1 MSHTSRKLSWHSALS
16 PWLFLLPTLI
26 GLIVFRLIP
35 IGASLY
41 LSFTDWTLLGDPR
54 FIGLGNYR
62 EAFSNKTF
70 ITVILNT
77 FEFSLIYVTGAMLLG
92 LLYALLIN
100 VQMKGIAALRA
111 VIYLP
116 VVTSAVAVGIVWT
129 WMLGP
134 TYGLVNR
141 AIESFGINAP
151 YWFQDA
157 RLVIKSISMV
167 QVWKMAGYYMILF
180 LAGLKQIPKD
190 TIDAA
195 IVDGATPGQRFFNVT
210 LPMLSPTSF
219 FVLTVAIIDSFKNFE
234 LIYSMTKGGPQN
246 HSTTLVYSVYVN
258 AFVHYRVGFAAT
270 VAYVLLLFVGILT
283 IINFVIKKRWARPWE

>member
-1 MSHTSRKLSWHSALS
+1 MKHTKNALSWHNPVS
-16 PWLFLLPTLI
+16 PWLFLLPTII

-41 LSFTDWTLLGDPR
+41 LSFTDWTLLGDPN
-54 FIGLGNYR
+54 FIGLENYR
-62 EAFSNKTF
+62 EAFSSKDF
-70 ITVILNT
+70 LTVILNT
-77 FEFSLIYVTGAMLLG
+77 FEFSLIYIAGAMVLG
-92 LLYALLIN
+92 IIYALLIN
-100 VQMKGIAALRA
+100 VQMKGIAAFRA
-111 VIYLP
+111 IIYLP
-116 VVTSAVAVGIVWT
+116 VVTSAVAVGIVWM
-129 WMLGP
+129 WLLGP
-134 TYGLVNR
+134 KYGLVNR
-141 AIESFGINAP
+141 GIEALGLEAP

-157 RLVIKSISMV
+157 HLAIKSVSMV

-195 IVDGATPGQRFFNVT
+195 VVDGASPIQRFFKIT
-210 LPMLSPTSF
+210 LPILSPTSF

-258 AFVHYRVGFAAT
+258 AFVHYRVGYAAT
-270 VAYVLLLFVGILT
+270 VAYVLLLFVGLLT
-283 IINFVIKKRWARPWE
+283 IFNFIVKKRWARPWE